1 MNVQLR
7 KGHIERRGRVRLACQ
22 LPQRQDV
29 TTTLVLVRM
38 LMLTQQVRAETTL
51 MSPKR
56 SQSTAAESPTSPPPS
71 NPKTV
76 WASMSGLVRRL
87 SFSRIQ
93 SIVGTLAG
101 IASLTGAAFSVVQFA
116 RPGNT
121 GELVAIVVAAGSHQS
136 VTDATVEVLTT
147 ENALVATLTPDAAGR
162 VTQALKEGVYVVRVS
177 HPRYAADVRR
187 IQVQPRQ
194 TIEIKTT
201 LHAGSSTP
209 IERAVSKGASSLRRA
224 LGF

>member
-1 MNVQLR
+1 
-7 KGHIERRGRVRLACQ
+7 
-22 LPQRQDV
+22 
-29 TTTLVLVRM
+29 
-38 LMLTQQVRAETTL
+38 

-56 SQSTAAESPTSPPPS
+56 FHSTAEEPPTSPLPS
-71 NPKTV
+71 SPKTAWV
-76 WASMSGLVRRL
+76 KISGLVRSL
-87 SFSRIQ
+87 SFSRFQ
-93 SIVGTLAG
+93 SVVATLAG
-101 IASLTGAAFSVVQFA
+101 IASVIGAAFSFVQFA

-121 GELVAIVVAAGSHQS
+121 GELVAIVVAAGSQRS
-136 VTDATVEVLTT
+136 VTDATVEVLTP

-162 VTQALKEGVYVVRVS
+162 VTQELREGVYVVRVS

-201 LHAGSSTP
+201 LRAGSSSSL
-209 IERAVSKGASSLRRA
+209 ERAVSKGAGSIRRA